1 MNAIRC
7 LVPAVLAA
15 AAAFGQTPRPEF
27 EVASIHPV
35 DQNNQA
41 QVNVGV
47 HIDGAQVN
55 ITYFALKDYIR
66 VAYKIKDYQIV
77 GPDWL
82 ASEHYDISA
91 KLPSGATRDQV
102 ADMLKSLLE
111 DRFKIK
117 SHMDSK
123 EFPVYALIPAK
134 GGVKLKE
141 SPVDPETQPAAG
153 SSAPNVNV
161 NVTGGARGVTIN
173 LGRGAYF
180 SFADN
185 KLEAKKLTMVAF
197 CDTLARFM
205 DKPIVDMTEL
215 KGTYDITLNFTQ
227 EDYTA
232 MLIRSAISAGVAL
245 PPQALKMLE
254 LSSGDSLASG
264 LQMVGLKLDSRKA
277 PLPVLVVD
285 KIEKTPTAN

>member
-7 LVPAVLAA
+7 LVPALLAA

-27 EVASIHPV
+27 EVASIHAV

-55 ITYFALKDYIR
+55 ITYFSLKDYIR
-66 VAYKIKDYQIV
+66 VAYKLKDYQIN

-91 KLPSGATRDQV
+91 KLPSGATREQV

-123 EFPVYALIPAK
+123 EFPVYALVPAK

-141 SPVDPETQPAAG
+141 SLVEEDANAAN

-161 NVTGGARGVTIN
+161 SATGGARGVTIN
-173 LGRGAYF
+173 LGKGAYF
-180 SFADN
+180 AFADN

-205 DKPIVDMTEL
+205 DKPVIDMTEL

-227 EDYTA
+227 EDYMA

-254 LSSGDSLASG
+254 LSSGDSLASA
-264 LQMVGLKLDSRKA
+264 LQLVGLKLDSRKA

-285 KIEKTPTAN
+285 KIEKAPTAN